1 MNDIDGIFNRLFSSL
16 KISNDA
22 EFCREYDVKPATFS
36 NWRTRNSIP
45 YELIFKII
53 KNKNLSS
60 DYVFMGKENTQNV
73 DIDGYCVKILSN
85 NASAGT
91 DSDIEGINV
100 TDTSKIMYIPKN
112 LFKTPKNEKNLRAV
126 LVKGN
131 SMQPKLNS
139 GDWVIIDIS
148 SKFNGDDLY
157 VINFRNIFMVKMLQI
172 KPNGNF
178 FIKSLNPS
186 FDSFEITEETQEIF
200 NIVGRVVKIIS

>member
-1 MNDIDGIFNRLFSSL
+1 MNDIDGIFNRLFSCL

-53 KNKNLSS
+53 KNKDLSS
-60 DYVFMGKENTQNV
+60 DYVFMGKENIQNV

-100 TDTSKIMYIPKN
+100 TDTSKIMRIPKN

>member
-1 MNDIDGIFNRLFSSL
+1 MNDIDGILNRLFSCL

-100 TDTSKIMYIPKN
+100 TDTSKIMSIPKN

>member
-1 MNDIDGIFNRLFSSL
+1 MAIADNIFNRLFSCL

-22 EFCREYDVKPATFS
+22 DFCRKYNVKPATFS

-45 YELIFKII
+45 YEFIFDII
-53 KNKNLSS
+53 KKEHLSS
-60 DYVFMGKENTQNV
+60 DYIFMGKENTQNV
-73 DIDGYCVKILSN
+73 DKDGYFVKIISH

-91 DSDIEGINV
+91 ESDIEGIDVIDTDNV
-100 TDTSKIMYIPKN
+100 MLIPKN
-112 LFKTPKNEKNLRAV
+112 IFKTPKNEKNLRAV

-131 SMQPKLNS
+131 SMQPRLNS

-172 KPNGNF
+172 KPNGNL
-178 FIKSLNPS
+178 FIKSLNPT
-186 FDSFEITEETQEIF
+186 FESFEITKENQEIF
-200 NIVGRVVKIIS
+200 DIVGKVIKTIS